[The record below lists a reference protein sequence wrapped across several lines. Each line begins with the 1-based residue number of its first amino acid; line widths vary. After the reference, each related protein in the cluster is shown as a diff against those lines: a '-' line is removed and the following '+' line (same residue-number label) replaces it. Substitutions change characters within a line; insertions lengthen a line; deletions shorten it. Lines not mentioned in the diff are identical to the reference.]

1 VHCVGVDD
9 LVRGHE
15 SIFLTHLDEII
26 PVDPRKTKLI
36 KDESN
41 GYKLSKLF
49 LGAQLRQMPAAGIQ
63 PDINGLG
70 VFKAMNFQVDTVS
83 RALKQ
88 LRPRLL
94 LADAVGLGKTI
105 QVG

>member
-1 VHCVGVDD
+1 MHCVGVDD